1 MESKEI
7 RIVGDKAE
15 VTKTVSEVTV
25 HTLEDLNREL
35 ETIQEQIDRLLSKRD
50 EVQEIINQF

>member
-35 ETIQEQIDRLLSKRD
+35 ETIQVEIDRLLSKRD